1 MPLVITNFA
10 NIMTATNLLD
20 TNTVNLNETLGNG
33 KRFQVPLYQ
42 RDYSWDEDNWEDLWN
57 DILNSYHDNTVHY
70 MGAVVLQNID
80 NKRYYIIDGQQ
91 RFATLSILILAI
103 IRKIKSLSEQGI
115 EPDAN
120 LERVEIL
127 MNQYIGQKD
136 PASLKYSSKLFLN
149 ENNDAFYQQ
158 RLLSFKEPIKYA
170 KLSDSEK
177 LLWNAYSFFLS
188 RVDLY
193 FAKETSG
200 EKIAHFLTE
209 AVGEHL
215 LFIQII
221 VENELNAYTVFET
234 LNSRGLELTSTDL
247 LKNYLFSLV
256 AKSETDLK
264 LVKSQWK
271 KIIDIVGLKS
281 FPVFLRQ
288 YLNSR
293 MPLITKEHLFKEVK
307 QMVKSGD
314 QVFDMLDEL
323 ERNAYVYIALFTPDD
338 ILWENDKEIKENI
351 RALTLFRV
359 TQCNSL
365 LMMAYNKLSVSEFKK
380 ILHAVVALSFRYNV
394 IAKLQTN
401 EMEKVYNRASVSLFR
416 SEEMK
421 SRQVIEHLRPIYL
434 SDTDFKRYFEHKV
447 MNTTNSATRKIV
459 RYILYAIEGHL
470 PEGIHT
476 DFETDTGTIE
486 HILPEAYTDE
496 WAACFSEEE
505 YENNLYRLGNFTLLE
520 ARKNNKD
527 AAAKPFAEKK
537 AIYADSRYML
547 SRMIEASEW
556 TPKMIYHRQVKLASL
571 ACGIWK
577 IQF

>member
-1 MPLVITNFA
+1 MI
-10 NIMTATNLLD
+10 ATNLLD
-20 TNTVNLNETLGNG
+20 TKTVNLNETLGNG
-33 KRFQVPLYQ
+33 KKFQVPLYQ

-57 DILNSYHDNTVHY
+57 DILNSYQENTVHY
-70 MGAVVLQNID
+70 MGSVVLQNID

-103 IRKIKSLSEQGI
+103 IRKIKALSEQGI

-120 LERVEIL
+120 MERVEIL

-416 SEEMK
+416 SEEMT

-434 SDTDFKRYFEHKV
+434 SDTDFKRFFEHKV

-470 PEGIHT
+470 PEVIHT

-527 AAAKPFAEKK
+527 AAAKPFTEKK

-547 SRMIEASEW
+547 SRMIEASGW

>member
-447 MNTTNSATRKIV
+447 MNTTNSTTRKIV

-470 PEGIHT
+470 PDGIHT

>member
-1 MPLVITNFA
+1 
-10 NIMTATNLLD
+10 MTATNLLD
-20 TNTVNLNETLGNG
+20 TKTVNLNETLGNG
-33 KRFQVPLYQ
+33 KKFQVPLYQ

-57 DILNSYHDNTVHY
+57 DILNSYQENTVHY
-70 MGAVVLQNID
+70 MGSVVLQNID
-80 NKRYYIIDGQQ
+80 NKRYFIIDGQQ

-103 IRKIKSLSEQGI
+103 IRKIKALSEQGI

-120 LERVEIL
+120 MERVEIL

-149 ENNDAFYQQ
+149 ENSDAFYQQ

-281 FPVFLRQ
+281 FPFFLRQ

-416 SEEMK
+416 SEEMT

-434 SDTDFKRYFEHKV
+434 SDTDFKRFFEHKV

-486 HILPEAYTDE
+486 HILLEAYTDE

-547 SRMIEASEW
+547 SRMIEASGW